1 MKTLFGLLIATSLAL
16 NIALAVLL
24 FAGRIEPINA
34 PAAAHPGTD
43 ARAAPAAARD
53 NTGWDRLNTGD
64 LPALVR
70 ELRDNGFPPH
80 IVRAII
86 TGRLRDDFT
95 ARFRA
100 LDPQGE
106 SRPFWMSSTPDP
118 QRMGAQRQLYKEQ
131 QTMLRELL
139 GSDDVDSDINALYQR
154 RRFDSVPPEKTDD
167 VRRILAEFDDRRAD
181 VFGGG
186 GMVGPEQ
193 IRRLTAFEQQQRES
207 LASVLNPQELEQY
220 LLRNSDT
227 AQRVRSQLSAFDP
240 NEEEFRS
247 IYRIQA
253 DFDSQFGMIIMG
265 SPGPEEQQRR
275 GEAQRKMNEQ
285 IKAMLGP
292 ARGAEFERANDYN
305 YRQSAQLINRL
316 ELPAET
322 TAHIW
327 GVKQEIEARALAIRR
342 DNSIPGADRTQQ
354 LAALAD
360 EATTKISPLLGGTRG
375 FEAYRQYGGSWVNS
389 LRVGVPRS
397 TQPGAPAASS
407 VAPVR

>member
-1 MKTLFGLLIATSLAL
+1 MKTLIRLLIATSLAL

-24 FAGRIEPINA
+24 FAGRTEPINA
-34 PAAAHPGTD
+34 PTAAHPGTND
-43 ARAAPAAARD
+43 RAAPAAASD

-106 SRPFWMSSTPDP
+106 SRPFWMNSIPDP
-118 QRMGAQRQLYKEQ
+118 QRMTAQRQLYKEQ

-139 GSDDVDSDINALYQR
+139 GRDDVDSDINALYQR

-167 VRRILAEFDDRRAD
+167 VRRILAEFDDRRMD

-193 IRRLTAFEQQQRES
+193 IRRLTALEQQQRDA

-227 AQRVRSQLSAFDP
+227 AQRVRSQLSAFNP

-247 IYRIQA
+247 IYRIQS
-253 DFDSQFGMIIMG
+253 DFDSQFGVMMG
-265 SPGPEEQQRR
+265 PIGPEEQQRR
-275 GEAQRKMNEQ
+275 SEAQMKMNEQ

-292 ARGAEFERANDYN
+292 ARGTEFERANDYN

-327 GVKQEIEARALAIRR
+327 GVKQEIEARAMAIRR

-360 EATTKISPLLGGTRG
+360 EATTTISPLLGGSRG

-389 LRVGVPRS
+389 LRGGVPMSSRPR
-397 TQPGAPAASS
+397 TPAASD
-407 VAPVR
+407 VAPGR